1 MSSFEV
7 LVKLHK
13 CDLPGLANSTCSG
26 LIPVPLLLIE
36 VASLA
41 WTSKLYLAWT
51 S

>member
-26 LIPVPLLLIE
+26 LIPLLLIE

-41 WTSKLYLAWT
+41 WTSKLYLSWT